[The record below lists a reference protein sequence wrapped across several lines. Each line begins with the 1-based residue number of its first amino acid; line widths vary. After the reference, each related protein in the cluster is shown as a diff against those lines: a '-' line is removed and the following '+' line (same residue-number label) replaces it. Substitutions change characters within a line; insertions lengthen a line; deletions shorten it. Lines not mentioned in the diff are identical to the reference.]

1 MTTNHITTV
10 KPHIQFS
17 PTAEQE
23 QQADSQTDSLESAQA
38 VRQICVYLPEAPAS
52 TWQSSLMNELCRRL
66 VFIPALQER
75 VSGEYYVLM
84 SKPPAIW
91 ACGGEVKVEDDDD
104 DDDYDASGIIRQ
116 Q

>member
-1 MTTNHITTV
+1 MTTNHITTL

-17 PTAEQE
+17 PTAE
-23 QQADSQTDSLESAQA
+23 QADSQTDSLESAQA
-38 VRQICVYLPEAPAS
+38 VGQICVYLPEAPAS

-84 SKPPAIW
+84 SKPPAI
-91 ACGGEVKVEDDDD
+91 
-104 DDDYDASGIIRQ
+104 
-116 Q
+116 